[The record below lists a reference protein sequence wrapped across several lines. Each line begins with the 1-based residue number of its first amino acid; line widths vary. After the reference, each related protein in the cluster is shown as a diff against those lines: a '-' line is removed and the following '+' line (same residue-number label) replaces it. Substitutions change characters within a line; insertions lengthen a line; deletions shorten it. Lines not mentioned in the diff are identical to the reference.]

1 MIEAILLGLFWKK
14 VQIGFMATMIVI
26 ASILSVYT
34 LISMDENQEVA
45 EEIIDIYNH
54 LNIGFIG
61 IINKIY
67 TMGRKVNN
75 ISVNN

>member
-34 LISMDENQEVA
+34 LISMDENQEVT
-45 EEIIDIYNH
+45 EEVVDIYNR
-54 LNIGFIG
+54 LNMGFIG

>member
-34 LISMDENQEVA
+34 LISMDENQEVV
-45 EEIIDIYNH
+45 EEIIDIYNR

>member
-45 EEIIDIYNH
+45 EEIIDIYNR

>member
-34 LISMDENQEVA
+34 LISMDENQEVT
-45 EEIIDIYNH
+45 EEIIDIYNR

-67 TMGRKVNN
+67 SMGRKVNN